1 MPRPYTAALAGVPRI
16 RWPADGSLSL
26 SLVSGPE
33 WLLAI
38 LVAALAAYAVLV
50 VLLLALGRRGQG
62 RALVAF
68 IPDCVVLF
76 SRLARDPCLTWP
88 RRALLAGLGLYLA
101 SPLDLIPDFV
111 PVVGHLDDAIITAVV
126 LRRLLRGCEH
136 AIAAHWPGP
145 AASLA
150 VVLKLAGVRGKP
162 ADQRRA
168 NLQARRAAGRRSPP
182 AVMSTRWARP
192 RQASPATKVARYAPV
207 SAPSTQERPPRHRA
221 ARRR

>member
-1 MPRPYTAALAGVPRI
+1 MPRPYTAALSGVPGLAG
-16 RWPADGSLSL
+16 PADGSLSL

-33 WLLAI
+33 WLLEI
-38 LVAALAAYAVLV
+38 LVAALVAYAVLV
-50 VLLLALGRRGQG
+50 VLLLAFGRRGQG

-76 SRLARDPCLTWP
+76 SRLVRDPCLTWP

-111 PVVGHLDDAIITAVV
+111 PVVGHLDDAIVTAVV

-168 NLQARRAAGRRSPP
+168 TLVQARRGRGRRSP
-182 AVMSTRWARP
+182 RP
-192 RQASPATKVARYAPV
+192 
-207 SAPSTQERPPRHRA
+207 
-221 ARRR
+221 